1 MAVSAAD
8 DRNLKIWETATRLI
22 IRSFAGY
29 GPLAVSSDGRH
40 IVSVSPRR
48 YASLQVMNC
57 ETWTVH
63 QVLKGHTDVLRAIV
77 IMPDNR
83 QVVSASDDGTI
94 RSWDMRFLSLT
105 IAPSSF
111 GGFST

>member
-48 YASLQVMNC
+48 YASLQVI
-57 ETWTVH
+57 EGKREAVAT
-63 QVLKGHTDVLRAIV
+63 
-77 IMPDNR
+77 
-83 QVVSASDDGTI
+83 
-94 RSWDMRFLSLT
+94 LSPL
-105 IAPSSF
+105 SQ
-111 GGFST
+111 